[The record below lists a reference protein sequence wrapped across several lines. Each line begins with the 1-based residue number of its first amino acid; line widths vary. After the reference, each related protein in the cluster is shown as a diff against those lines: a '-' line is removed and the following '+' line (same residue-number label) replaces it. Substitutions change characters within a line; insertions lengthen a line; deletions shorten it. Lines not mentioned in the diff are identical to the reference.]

1 MIPATTARLLI
12 VDDEQYICD
21 IVQETLADEKYDVVT
36 FSSPQEALVYLRNNP
51 VDLILTD
58 LMMSDVSGI
67 DILQAAKTYQNDVVV
82 ILMTAHPTLQT
93 AVAVL
98 KQGAYDFLVKPFKL
112 EILKATIKRGLA
124 HQRVNRDNL
133 RLRGQ
138 VEFLKA
144 ASAISIGVEIDKY
157 LQMVMTSAKTEFS
170 AAAVGVLEIEPLTGE
185 VTRRLHIADDPE
197 LSLIVLDES
206 RITGFAGRRVC
217 EPRIISEPVSRDGVP
232 MTQTVISSPIYIR
245 RKLHGV
251 VNLVLFDR
259 FYRISPGQM
268 DVLTIL
274 TNSAGSAIANNML
287 YHNLQTS
294 YLQAI
299 RALANAIE
307 ARDNYTAGHTDR
319 VIKLAERVARFMGWS
334 ETRINHLIV
343 GCTLHDIG
351 KIGVPD
357 SILNKPDRLTDEE
370 REQMLNHPNVGLRIV
385 RDIELFKPSLPYI
398 AAHHERYDGTGY
410 PNGLAG
416 EDIPI
421 EGRLLAVVDTF
432 DAILSDRPY
441 RKGATLA
448 IALRELIINRGRQ
461 FDPKLVDIFL
471 DVLRAGLID
480 FRELYGRDEDIAILD
495 SVLKSESVPA

>member
-1 MIPATTARLLI
+1 MTAPNARLLI

-21 IVQETLADEKYDVVT
+21 IIHETLVDEKYEVHA
-36 FSSPQEALVYLRNNP
+36 FSSPQEALVHLRNNP

-58 LMMSDVSGI
+58 LMMSEVSGI
-67 DILQAAKTYQNDVVV
+67 DILQAAKTYQNDAVV

-124 HQRVNRDNL
+124 HQRVIRDNL
-133 RLRGQ
+133 RLKGQ
-138 VEFLKA
+138 VDFLKA
-144 ASAISIGVEIDKY
+144 ASAISIGVDIDKY
-157 LQMVMTSAKTEFS
+157 LGMVLSSTKTELS
-170 AAAVGVLEIEPLTGE
+170 AAAVGILEMDPQTNTILRRIHLADEPEQAL
-185 VTRRLHIADDPE
+185 L
-197 LSLIVLDES
+197 VLDES
-206 RITGFAGRRVC
+206 RLAGFAGHRLC
-217 EPRIISEPVSRDGVP
+217 EARIVSEPVSVDGAP
-232 MTQTVISSPIYIR
+232 MTQTTISSPIYIR
-245 RKLHGV
+245 RRLHGV
-251 VNLVLFDR
+251 VNLIVFDR
-259 FYRISPGQM
+259 FYRVSPGQL
-268 DVLTIL
+268 DALTIL
-274 TNSAGSAIANNML
+274 TNAAGSAIANNLL
-287 YHNLQTS
+287 YRDLQSS

-319 VIKLAERVARFMGWS
+319 VIKLAEKVARYMGWS
-334 ETRINHLIV
+334 ETRVNHLIV

-370 REQMLNHPNVGLRIV
+370 REKMLNHPNVGLRIV

-398 AAHHERYDGTGY
+398 AAHHERFDGKGY

-416 EDIPI
+416 EEIPI

-441 RKGATLA
+441 RKGASLET
-448 IALRELIINRGRQ
+448 ALRELLINRGRQ
-461 FDPKLVDIFL
+461 FDPKLVDIFF
-471 DVLRAGLID
+471 DVLRSGVID
-480 FRELYGRDEDIAILD
+480 LRELYGCDEDINLVDRII
-495 SVLKSESVPA
+495 SSESVPA

>member
-1 MIPATTARLLI
+1 MTAAPAARLLI
-12 VDDEQYICD
+12 IDDEQYICD
-21 IVQETLADEKYDVVT
+21 IIQETLADEKYEVQT
-36 FSSPQEALVYLRNNP
+36 YSSPQEALVYLRNHP

-58 LMMSDVSGI
+58 LMMSDHSGV
-67 DILQAAKTYQNDVVV
+67 DILHAARTYQADAVV

-93 AVAVL
+93 AVTVL

-124 HQRVNRDNL
+124 HQRVTRDNL
-133 RLRGQ
+133 RLKGQ

-144 ASAISIGVEIDKY
+144 SGAISIGVEIDKY
-157 LQMVMTSAKTEFS
+157 LTMVLASAKTELS
-170 AAAVGVLEIEPLTGE
+170 AAAAAIIEIDSRTGE
-185 VTRRLHIADDPE
+185 VLRRLHLSNDDEYSP
-197 LSLIVLDES
+197 IVLDDT
-206 RITGFAGRRVC
+206 RLTGFAGRRVC
-217 EPRIISEPVSRDGVP
+217 EPRIVSEPVTIDGIP

-245 RKLHGV
+245 RRLHGV
-251 VNLVLFDR
+251 VNLLIFDR
-259 FYRISPGQM
+259 FYRINPGQF
-268 DVLTIL
+268 DVLSIL
-274 TNSAGSAIANNML
+274 TNAAGSAIANNML
-287 YHNLQTS
+287 YHDLQSS

-319 VIKLAERVARFMGWS
+319 VIKLAEKVARYMGWS

-370 REQMLNHPNVGLRIV
+370 REKMLNHPLVGLKIV
-385 RDIELFKPSLPYI
+385 RDIELFKPALPYI

-410 PNGLAG
+410 PKGLAG

-441 RKGATLA
+441 RKGATMET
-448 IALRELIINRGRQ
+448 ALRELAVNRGLQ
-461 FDPKLVDIFL
+461 FDPKIVDIFFE
-471 DVLRAGLID
+471 VLRAGLID
-480 FRELYGRDEDIAILD
+480 FGELYGRDQDISILD
-495 SVLKSESVPA
+495 RILKPETVSA

>member
-1 MIPATTARLLI
+1 MIPASNARLLI

-21 IVQETLADEKYDVVT
+21 IIQETLLEENYEVST
-36 FSSPQEALVYLRNNP
+36 FASPQEALVHLRNNP
-51 VDLILTD
+51 VDLVLTD
-58 LMMSDVSGI
+58 LMMTDISGI
-67 DILQAAKTYQNDVVV
+67 DILQAAKTYQNDAVV

-124 HQRVNRDNL
+124 HQRVVRDNL
-133 RLRGQ
+133 RLKGQ
-138 VEFLKA
+138 VDFLKA
-144 ASAISIGVEIDKY
+144 ASAISIGVDIDKY
-157 LQMVMTSAKTEFS
+157 LHMVLSSARTELSAS
-170 AAAVGVLEIEPLTGE
+170 AAAVIEIDPHSNEVL
-185 VTRRLHIADDPE
+185 RRLSIADEPE
-197 LSLIVLDES
+197 LNLLVLDES
-206 RITGFAGRRVC
+206 RLSGFAGHRVC
-217 EPRIISEPVSRDGVP
+217 EPRIVSEPVIRDGAP
-232 MTQTVISSPIYIR
+232 MTQTTISSPIYIR

-274 TNSAGSAIANNML
+274 TNSAGSAISNNLL

-319 VIKLAERVARFMGWS
+319 VIKLAEKVARFMGWS
-334 ETRINHLIV
+334 DTRINHLIV

-370 REQMLNHPNVGLRIV
+370 REKMLNHPNVGLRIV

-398 AAHHERYDGTGY
+398 AAHHERFDGKGY

-416 EDIPI
+416 EAIPI

-441 RKGATLA
+441 RKGATLE
-448 IALRELIINRGRQ
+448 IALRELVINKGKQ
-461 FDPKLVDIFL
+461 FDPKLVDIFF
-471 DVLRAGLID
+471 DVLRAGLIN
-480 FRELYGRDEDIAILD
+480 FRELYERDEDIAILD
-495 SVLKSESVPA
+495 DILKSESVLV